1 MDERIN
7 FTFLICTLFVLIHTV
22 HTVHGVLKVRILKL
36 FAIPFS
42 SVPHFVR
49 LLHHDLSIF
58 GGPTRHGLVSL
69 S

>member
-1 MDERIN
+1 MDERRN

-22 HTVHGVLKVRILKL
+22 HTVDGVLKVRILKW

-42 SVPHFVR
+42 SGPHSVIP
-49 LLHHDLSIF
+49 LHHDPSLL
-58 GGPTRHGLVSL
+58 GGPTWHGLVSL